1 MRIIGTFF
9 KNRIMGE
16 KKHNLSGPSH
26 CFASLKSAIG
36 HLDRQGLSS
45 ISTSMDTSV
54 GSQKKD

>member
-1 MRIIGTFF
+1 
-9 KNRIMGE
+9 MGE